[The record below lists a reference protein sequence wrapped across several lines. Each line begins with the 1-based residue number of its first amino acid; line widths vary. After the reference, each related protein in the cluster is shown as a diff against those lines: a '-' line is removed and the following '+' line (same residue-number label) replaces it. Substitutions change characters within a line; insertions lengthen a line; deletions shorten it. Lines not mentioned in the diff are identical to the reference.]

1 MTQKHIEEF
10 LLYKMNKLAVPI
22 CLLFVVVYVVGGS
35 RSDSEKLPDWWR
47 KFKNV
52 KIKNTP
58 QSSENTTCSSNDDCW
73 DSCCKNG
80 KCGPPLDQESKEEC
94 EETLISIII
103 GAVVSVAIIIAIVV
117 LVIYCCRRRSSV
129 NQ

>member
-1 MTQKHIEEF
+1 
-10 LLYKMNKLAVPI
+10 MNKLAVPI
-22 CLLFVVVYVVGGS
+22 CLLFVAVSFVGV
-35 RSDSEKLPDWWR
+35 RSDSELPDWWR
-47 KFKNV
+47 NFKNV

-80 KCGPPLDQESKEEC
+80 KCGPPLDQESKKEC
-94 EETLISIII
+94 EETLISTII

>member
-1 MTQKHIEEF
+1 
-10 LLYKMNKLAVPI
+10 MNKLAVPI
-22 CLLFVVVYVVGGS
+22 CLLFVAVYVVGGS
-35 RSDSEKLPDWWR
+35 RSDSENWLTGGVSSKSQN
-47 KFKNV
+47 K
-52 KIKNTP
+52 THT